1 MLLRLPPYLVP
12 GRLCALALALTVS
25 MVAVDAQPRRITA
38 RIDNKTRVTLAGHIS
53 PQARPERDRGRV
65 SPALQ
70 MSRVTLLLGS
80 SDKQKA
86 DLAQLLADQQNTA
99 SPNYH
104 HWLTPEQFA
113 ERFGANDA
121 DIAAISSWAQTQGLT
136 VDEVARGHRWIVVS
150 GSAAQVESAF
160 QTEIH
165 QYVVNGETH
174 YANSADPTIPAAM
187 QGVVVAVNGLND
199 FRLRPHHRLPAN
211 VRQAYSAD
219 PKYTSTRG
227 SHYISPADLAILYNI
242 KPLHDSGFDGTGQ
255 SIVVAGQTEINLSD
269 IETFRSTFGL
279 PAKDPQLVL
288 VPRSRNPGISQDDL
302 SEADLDIEWAS
313 AAATNANIIFV
324 YSYDVSTSEQYAV
337 DQNLAPVMTT
347 SYGLCEAEMPTSQI
361 TSMQTIAEQGNA
373 QGMTLLA
380 ASGDAGGADCDDT
393 SNPGLQVDV
402 PASLPEFTGVGG
414 TEFVEGSGQ
423 YWNAS
428 SGAGGLSVLS
438 YIPETSWN
446 DSKLDG
452 SPSASGGGASTV
464 FSKPSWQAGPGVPSD
479 NARHVPDV
487 ALSASADHDGYLV
500 YTGGSQQIYGGTS
513 APTPSF
519 AGIIA
524 VLNQYLVSS
533 GAQSTAGLGNINPK
547 LYALA
552 QSASTAFHDISSG
565 NNMVTVACSGRSAF
579 CGTQSVGFSAGPG
592 YDEVT
597 GLGSVDAAQLAAA
610 WSGAAVSAPQV
621 VDTMTLVAT
630 PSTVP
635 TNGTLFITATVT
647 STDGTTP
654 AGSVTFSNGI
664 FALGSA
670 PLVGSGGSATAT
682 VSVNGSVLLGAN
694 SLSAQYSP
702 SSSATPLTASTTIT
716 IAGTASGSPS
726 ISGLTNAASF
736 QQRYAPGMILS
747 VFGSQLAGS
756 NQSAGA
762 VPLPLSMGHVAA
774 TINGEAA
781 PMYYVSPSQ
790 LNIQI
795 PYETNTGNATLTVN
809 NNGQVA
815 TTTFTVSAAAPGI
828 FTDSTGALVPYA
840 TASHGQAI
848 TLFVTGY
855 GTVLPQISTGAA
867 PASTAP
873 LSSLP
878 APAQS
883 TSVTIGGAPAQ
894 TLFVGVPPNLV
905 GVLQI
910 NFIVPSGIPTGTQSV
925 VVNVGGVNSTA
936 AKLTVTN

>member
-1 MLLRLPPYLVP
+1 
-12 GRLCALALALTVS
+12 LALTMSAAV
-25 MVAVDAQPRRITA
+25 MVAQTRRITA
-38 RIDNKTRVTLAGHIS
+38 PIDNKTRVTLAGHVS
-53 PQARPERDRGRV
+53 PQARPDRDQGRV
-65 SPALQ
+65 SPSLQ
-70 MSRVTLLLGS
+70 LSRVTLLLGG
-80 SDKQKA
+80 SDQQKS
-86 DLAQLLADQQNTA
+86 DLKQLLADQQNTA

-104 HWLTPEQFA
+104 RWLSPEEFA
-113 ERFGANDA
+113 QRFGASDA
-121 DIAAISSWAQTQGLT
+121 DIATISSWAQSQGLT

-150 GSAAQVESAF
+150 GSAAQFESAF

-165 QYVVNGETH
+165 QYLVNGETH
-174 YANSADPTIPAAM
+174 YANSTDPTIPAAM

-199 FRLRPHHRLPAN
+199 FRMRPHHRAPAN
-211 VRQAYSAD
+211 VTQAYATD
-219 PKYTSTRG
+219 PKYTSTHG
-227 SHYISPADLAILYNI
+227 SHYISPGDLAVIYNI

-255 SIVVAGQTEINLSD
+255 SIAVAGQTEINLSD

-288 VPRSRNPGISQDDL
+288 VPRSRNPGISQGDL
-302 SEADLDIEWAS
+302 AEADLDIEWAS

-337 DQNLAPVMTT
+337 DQNLAPILTT

-361 TSMQTIAEQGNA
+361 TAMQTIAEQGNA

-380 ASGDAGGADCDDT
+380 ASGDDGGADCDDT

-402 PASLPEFTGVGG
+402 PSSIPEFTGVGG
-414 TEFVEGSGQ
+414 TELVEGSGQ
-423 YWNAS
+423 YWSASNAA
-428 SGAGGLSVLS
+428 SGASALS

-446 DSKLDG
+446 DSKEDG
-452 SPSASGGGASTV
+452 EPSASGGGASTV
-464 FSKPSWQAGPGVPSD
+464 FSKPSWQTGPGVPSD

-500 YTGGSQQIYGGTS
+500 YTGGSQQVYGGTS

-519 AGIIA
+519 AGIVAI
-524 VLNQYLVSS
+524 LNQYLVSS
-533 GAQSTAGLGNINPK
+533 GAQSAPGLGNINPK

-552 QSASTAFHDISSG
+552 QSAPGAFHDITTG
-565 NNMVTVACSGRSAF
+565 NNIVTVACSSRSAF
-579 CGTQSVGFSAGPG
+579 CGTQAVGFSAGVG

-610 WSGAAVSAPQV
+610 WSGAAISAPQV
-621 VDTMTLVAT
+621 TDTMTLVAT
-630 PSTVP
+630 PTTVP
-635 TNGTLFITATVT
+635 TNGTVFLTATVT

-654 AGSVTFSNGI
+654 AGSVSFSNGI
-664 FALGSA
+664 YSLGSA
-670 PLVGSGGSATAT
+670 SLVGSAGTATAT
-682 VSVNGSVLLGAN
+682 LSVKGSVLLGAGA
-694 SLSAQYSP
+694 LSAQYTP
-702 SSSATPLTASTTIT
+702 SSSSTPLSASATIT
-716 IAGTASGSPS
+716 VSGTASGAPS
-726 ISGLTNAASF
+726 ISGLTNGASY

-756 NQSAGA
+756 SQSAGA

-781 PMYYVSPSQ
+781 PLYYVSSGQ

-809 NNGQVA
+809 NNGA
-815 TTTFTVSAAAPGI
+815 IASTTFTVSAAAPGI
-828 FTDSTGALVPYA
+828 FSDATGALVPYA
-840 TASHGQAI
+840 TASHGQTI

-855 GTVLPQISTGAA
+855 GTVSPQISTGAA
-867 PASTAP
+867 PASTAS

-878 APAQS
+878 QPTQS
-883 TSVTIGGAPAQ
+883 TTVTIGGAAAPIA
-894 TLFVGVPPNLV
+894 FAGVPPGLV

-910 NFIVPSGIPTGTQSV
+910 NFTVPSGIPTGTQSV